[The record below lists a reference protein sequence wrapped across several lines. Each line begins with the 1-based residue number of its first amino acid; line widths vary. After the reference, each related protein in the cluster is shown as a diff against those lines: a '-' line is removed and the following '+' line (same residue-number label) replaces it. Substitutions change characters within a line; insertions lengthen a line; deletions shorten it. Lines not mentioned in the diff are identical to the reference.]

1 MAEPNDTA
9 LITGASAGIGE
20 ALAWEFAEHGH
31 DLILVARSGRSLAEL
46 AEALVEEHGV
56 RVNVR
61 PTDLSVPGA
70 AGELADEL
78 RREGEEIGILVNN
91 AGVLVQGPFVE
102 MAPEDH
108 QRMVQ
113 LNVAG
118 LTDMLANFLPDM
130 AERGSG
136 RVLNVASMA
145 SFVPAPTLATYAATK
160 AYILSLSEALVEELR
175 DSGVT
180 VTTLCPGFTE
190 TNMLSDTRSAAKKLP
205 RFMVGDAEEVARSG
219 YRACMAGA
227 AIEVPGNL
235 NLAETLVSR
244 SLPKWLVRRL
254 MGLVGRTFTEQ

>member
-1 MAEPNDTA
+1 MAEASKTA

-20 ALAWEFAEHGH
+20 ALAWVFAEHDH
-31 DLILVARSGRSLAEL
+31 DLILVARSGRALAEL
-46 AEALVEEHGV
+46 AEALVEEHGI

-61 PTDLSVPGA
+61 PADLAVPGA

-78 RREGEEIGILVNN
+78 RREGEEVGILVNN
-91 AGVLVQGPFVE
+91 AGVLVQGPFAE

-118 LTDMLANFLPDM
+118 LTDMLAHFLPDM
-130 AERGSG
+130 VERGSG
-136 RVLNVASMA
+136 RILNVASIA
-145 SFVPAPTLATYAATK
+145 SFVPGPTLATYAATK

-190 TNMLSDTRSAAKKLP
+190 TNMLGDTRAVARKLP
-205 RFMVGDAEEVARSG
+205 EFIVGDAGEVARKG
-219 YRACMAGA
+219 YRACMAGN

-254 MGLVGRTFTEQ
+254 MGLVGRSFTER